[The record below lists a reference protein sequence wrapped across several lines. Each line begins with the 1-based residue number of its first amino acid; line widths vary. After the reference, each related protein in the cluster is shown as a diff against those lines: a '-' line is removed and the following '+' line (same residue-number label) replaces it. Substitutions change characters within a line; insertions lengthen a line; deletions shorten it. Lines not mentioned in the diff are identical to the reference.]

1 MRCIILSK
9 TITVILT
16 VILLAPI
23 VLTTN
28 SIGMNIQLAKA
39 QLVNTPPR
47 STSSQPQKQTNA
59 AVTPTTIAIPA
70 GGGLRILDAYYQPLA
85 TTVVNGS
92 TVVWRN
98 DDTAPHTATSG
109 TGPSDTNKG
118 KGFDTGIIPTGAS
131 SRATTINGQGTVN
144 YFCSIH
150 PWMAGVIKVVPSA
163 SGAGSSAAT
172 AATAKITT
180 PVSTAAR
187 KQQELPLPQPL
198 DQMLAQNKT
207 ITTYFKEIVGPK
219 ASLLKSTTVT
229 LGTEAANINNW
240 ITPNHDIFGTRSSN
254 QTTIGK
260 NNLDK
265 LQIKW
270 VLNTPNMVENS
281 PIIIGERGY
290 VQDNDGVV
298 YAFNA
303 TTGQNLWKDSIALGG
318 DMHGLTYDQNVLFV
332 GSGKNATVLAINATD
347 GKKLWESPTLGPK
360 TLGYGVATPPV
371 VWKDYVVV
379 GSAGGDYP
387 PFPGVVQGNITALNR
402 TNGEIIWNLRTTT
415 GQWVTSKNVPPNGG
429 ATAWTG
435 GAFDPKTGILYFPLG
450 NPTPDFTPSTRQ
462 QSPNYFAEH
471 VIAVN
476 ITNGKIIWATPFYG
490 KNSVFNTKFPDTH
503 DDDTS
508 WGTTLTNVKFDNGSQ
523 TKVVIGHDKLG
534 NIIEMN
540 AASGKPIWW
549 TRVGFYA
556 NKSIDI
562 PLPGAAPK
570 GSGLI
575 MADTHS
581 GIQAFAAADNDTLY
595 VSTSSVPENWFVNG
609 NASHLE
615 PAFNATKNG
624 IGNGTFTAV
633 DLKTGK
639 TKWVYPTEFPTWV
652 SPLVTNG
659 IVFAGHI
666 TEIGK
671 PYKYDVFGTPNKT
684 PLVANGMIMAL
695 DKQTGKKLWEF
706 RVGSPVGVGGPSAG
720 NGMLYVPIGSHEI
733 PALKTGGVVAFGLP

>member
-1 MRCIILSK
+1 MPSK
-9 TITVILT
+9 TMTVILT

-23 VLTTN
+23 MLTTN
-28 SIGMNIQLAKA
+28 SNGINIQLAKA
-39 QLVNTPPR
+39 QLVKIPPSSTP
-47 STSSQPQKQTNA
+47 SQSPKKTNV

-70 GGGLRILDAYYQPLA
+70 GGGLRILNEYYQPLA
-85 TTVVNGS
+85 ITVVNGS
-92 TVVWRN
+92 TAVWRN

-109 TGPSDTNKG
+109 LGPSDTNKG
-118 KGFDTGIIPTGAS
+118 KVFDTGIIPTGSS
-131 SRATTINGQGTVN
+131 SRAITISGQGDVN

-150 PWMAGVIKVVPSA
+150 PWMFGIITLVSSP
-163 SGAGSSAAT
+163 SGAASSATPVKTVTSLAT
-172 AATAKITT
+172 AAA
-180 PVSTAAR
+180 

-198 DQMLAQNKT
+198 NKMLAQNKS
-207 ITTYFKEIVGPK
+207 ITTYFNEISGAK
-219 ASLLKSTTVT
+219 LSLPKSTTVI
-229 LGTEAANINNW
+229 LGTEAANNNNW
-240 ITPNHDIFGTRSSN
+240 ITANHDIFGTRSSN
-254 QTTIGK
+254 QTAIGK
-260 NNLDK
+260 NNVDK

-281 PIIIGERGY
+281 PIIIGDRGY

-318 DMHGLTYDQNVLFV
+318 LMHGLTYDQNVLFV

-347 GKKLWESPTLGPK
+347 GKKIWESPTLGPK

-379 GSAGGDYP
+379 GSAGGDLP
-387 PFPGVVQGNITALNR
+387 PYPGVIQGNITALNR

-450 NPTPDFTPSTRQ
+450 NPTPDFTPSARL
-462 QSPNYFAEH
+462 QSPNYFAES

-476 ITNGKIIWATPFYG
+476 ITNGKMVWDTPFYG
-490 KNSVFNTKFPDTH
+490 KNSVFNNKLPDTH

-508 WGTTLTNVKFDNGSQ
+508 WGTILTNVKFENGSQ
-523 TKVVIGHDKLG
+523 RKVVIGHDKLG
-534 NIIEMN
+534 NIIEMD
-540 AASGKPIWW
+540 AVSGKPIWW

-556 NKSIDI
+556 NKSIEI
-562 PLPGAAPK
+562 PMPGAAPK

-581 GIQAFAAADNDTLY
+581 GIQAFAAADNNTLY

-624 IGNGTFTAV
+624 IGNGTITAV

-659 IVFAGHI
+659 IVIAGHI
-666 TEIGK
+666 TEIGR
-671 PYKYDVFGTPNKT
+671 PYKYDVFGTPYKT
-684 PLVANGMIMAL
+684 PLVANGMIMTL
-695 DKQTGKKLWEF
+695 DKETGKKLWEF
-706 RVGSPVGVGGPSAG
+706 RVGSPVGVGGPSVG
-720 NGMLYVPIGSHEI
+720 NGMLYVPTGSHEI